1 MGQAAE
7 DLEHQEIMRDLIYK
21 DLSGFFSRNFKE
33 NMNIT
38 ILSIDIKT
46 VPTAKGSYQTADVA
60 YKNNSFQGKVEGKKV
75 MSFGATKDSFAT
87 LAQAQPGQT
96 YEVTIVKND
105 KGYNDW
111 VSMAQAAPGAASP
124 VATPQAGATGKAP
137 AATPRSTYETPEERA
152 NRQVL
157 IVRQSSLSS
166 AATVLTAGAKT
177 PPSAQAV
184 VDLAK
189 VFEAYV
195 FGTVQ
200 ADMSIE
206 AMASDDIPVVD

>member
-1 MGQAAE
+1 
-7 DLEHQEIMRDLIYK
+7 
-21 DLSGFFSRNFKE
+21 
-33 NMNIT
+33 MNIT

-124 VATPQAGATGKAP
+124 ASNAPTGAPGKAP
-137 AATPRSTYETPEERA
+137 ATSPRSTYETPEERA
-152 NRQVL
+152 QRQVL

-166 AATVLTAGAKT
+166 AVALLVAGAKT

-184 VDLAK
+184 VDVAK
-189 VFEAYV
+189 TFESYV
-195 FGTVQ
+195 FGTPETAP

-206 AMASDDIPVVD
+206 AMQSDEFPDVN